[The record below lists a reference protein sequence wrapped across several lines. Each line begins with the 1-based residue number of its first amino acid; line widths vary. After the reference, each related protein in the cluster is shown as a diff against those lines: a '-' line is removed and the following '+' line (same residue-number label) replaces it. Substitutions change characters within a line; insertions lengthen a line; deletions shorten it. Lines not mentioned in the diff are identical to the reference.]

1 MPHQTHHLF
10 FSYSRLDNEPQGGS
24 SEGWITAFYNRLQ
37 KQHKLYT
44 GRELRIFFD
53 TEAIENGSDWKA
65 RLGQG
70 LRTSN
75 LFLAFLSPNYMRSE
89 NCRWEW
95 EEYLRREHSLARG
108 DDGIRTVFFEIVPGM
123 PGISEMPDYDEG
135 KVQALEREL
144 RADQEIAR
152 WLDMV
157 SEEFRRRNNYLDQ
170 ANALNPR
177 ATFVL
182 QPWFKKGP
190 QLSSG
195 VEKVLLL
202 KAVVEGSN
210 PPFGTATMGL
220 VVQTG

>member
-1 MPHQTHHLF
+1 M
-10 FSYSRLDNEPQGGS
+10 DIKPQGGS
-24 SEGWITAFYNRLQ
+24 TEGWIAAFYKRLQ
-37 KQHKLYT
+37 AQHKLYT
-44 GRELRIFFD
+44 DRELRIFFD
-53 TEAIENGSDWKA
+53 TEEIDHGSDWKA

-75 LFLAFLSPNYMRSE
+75 LFSAFLSPNYMRSK

-108 DDGIRTVFFEIVPGM
+108 DDGIRTVFFEIVPGI
-123 PGISEMPDYDEG
+123 PGISKLPGYDEG
-135 KVQALEREL
+135 KVQAIEKEL

-177 ATFVL
+177 ASFVL
-182 QPWFKKGP
+182 QPWFSKGP
-190 QLSSG
+190 QILAELDASERLAQLRADPQSDRDKI
-195 VEKVLLL
+195 VDPADRLPAPHRLH
-202 KAVVEGSN
+202 S
-210 PPFGTATMGL
+210 
-220 VVQTG
+220 VQARA